1 MAGWIL
7 LVIFLLSFLNME
19 MFAGLSIQN
28 YKEENE
34 KNG

>member
-19 MFAGLSIQN
+19 MFARLSIQN